1 MSTII
6 KFEREE
12 KMFKVF
18 WRRSKDYSI
27 TSQPI
32 VLTLQATRPIHSS
45 LQVNNKYLP
54 QRCTLLFNFLYHQH
68 RAIYCQSVFPTG
80 NSLRK
85 KSIKKI
91 TEVSFIKEYCSVVL
105 EYISVNPLK
114 IFSVSL
120 KGLWLFL
127 NKLF

>member
-1 MSTII
+1 M
-6 KFEREE
+6 
-12 KMFKVF
+12 
-18 WRRSKDYSI
+18 
-27 TSQPI
+27 
-32 VLTLQATRPIHSS
+32 
-45 LQVNNKYLP
+45 
-54 QRCTLLFNFLYHQH
+54 
-68 RAIYCQSVFPTG
+68 YCQSVFPTG
-80 NSLRK
+80 NSLTK

-91 TEVSFIKEYCSVVL
+91 TEVSFIKEHCSVVV